1 MKSISKMRITCF
13 IFFLIFC
20 KTNLAAQIVQAPN
33 LLCIKGDSLIYN
45 LPNNTCGAFL
55 SYEVFGSQNKNGG
68 YVRLGNITNE
78 KETAFE
84 HITNIDEIWYYYMQ
98 SNYDCPNATVLTSD
112 TLDNLP
118 PPVTPLI
125 NVSVEDEF
133 VRLNWQASNAPQING
148 YVIYRLTD
156 QGTVP
161 IDTVFNSTSYL
172 DTFAIPNEFSE
183 VYSVAA
189 IDQCGNTSALIASQ
203 QTIWLQ
209 STLFPCSQT
218 ISLNWNLYENW
229 EGGIEAQ
236 EIWVRKNDAIAE
248 RIAVVMDDQTTY
260 AFENIEDGVF
270 YEFFINAVQRNT
282 GISAKSNV
290 SRVVAKIV
298 NPVGNLLVKNVT
310 FTDNQEVELLWEWNP
325 KADLAE
331 VNIFR
336 SSDNRSFQN
345 IGNPDTT
352 KPLANPANY
361 LVTPIHANE
370 GKTFYN
376 ISTTDQCD
384 STQLSNYVSTIF
396 LEGAAQPTNEN
407 LLTWTPY
414 DSRIGTV
421 NGYSI
426 YKLVDNSD
434 PLFLGR
440 IDGTKTTFSDPIATA
455 ADVGACYY
463 VEADISVTFASS
475 GIETPIS
482 RSNTTCLTQMATI
495 VMPNAF
501 APNGQNRLF
510 KPTVLFRE
518 TIQNYQLAIY
528 SRFGGKVFEST
539 DVNFGWNGQ
548 KNGKDMP
555 AGTYTYLVRIEQKDG
570 KQVEKVGVLVLL
582 R

>member
-440 IDGTKTTFSDPIATA
+440 RDGT
-455 ADVGACYY
+455 
-463 VEADISVTFASS
+463 
-475 GIETPIS
+475 
-482 RSNTTCLTQMATI
+482 
-495 VMPNAF
+495 
-501 APNGQNRLF
+501 
-510 KPTVLFRE
+510 
-518 TIQNYQLAIY
+518 
-528 SRFGGKVFEST
+528 
-539 DVNFGWNGQ
+539 
-548 KNGKDMP
+548 
-555 AGTYTYLVRIEQKDG
+555 
-570 KQVEKVGVLVLL
+570 
-582 R
+582 